1 MFSFFTFQYINFIR
15 KFILIF
21 WFCEKG
27 RLEEV
32 GRFGKCRAEL
42 ECALIV
48 CSPNHILRPAVFSKI
63 SDFFIYAFD
72 VVGRSSSWLELR
84 PIRSHNPPEHDFTHF
99 HSHSE
104 NKEESHSTRFSP
116 LKFLFNFFDNILNW
130 KLLIKLLH

>member
-1 MFSFFTFQYINFIR
+1 MR

-63 SDFFIYAFD
+63 SDFLFMPLMWSGE
-72 VVGRSSSWLELR
+72 VVV
-84 PIRSHNPPEHDFTHF
+84 D
-99 HSHSE
+99 
-104 NKEESHSTRFSP
+104 
-116 LKFLFNFFDNILNW
+116 LN
-130 KLLIKLLH
+130 